1 MPKDIESILL
11 INRYLT
17 CCKLSKPESR
27 ISKIA
32 QRYLTTRISNI
43 LNREND
49 NKFEFLS
56 HLALLPFL
64 IFR

>member
-1 MPKDIESILL
+1 MSKDIESILL

-17 CCKLSKPESR
+17 CCKLNRPESK

-43 LNREND
+43 LNRKNENR
-49 NKFEFLS
+49 FEFLY
-56 HLALLPFL
+56 HLTLLPFL

>member
-1 MPKDIESILL
+1 MKDIESILL

-17 CCKLSKPESR
+17 FCKLNRPESK

-32 QRYLTTRISNI
+32 QKYLTNRISNI
-43 LNREND
+43 LNRKSD
-49 NKFEFLS
+49 NRFGFLS
-56 HLALLPFL
+56 NLILLPFL

>member
-1 MPKDIESILL
+1 MSKDIESILL

-17 CCKLSKPESR
+17 CCKLSRPESK

-43 LNREND
+43 LNRENE
-49 NKFEFLS
+49 NRFEFFY
-56 HLALLPFL
+56 HLTLLPFL